1 MVNYRK
7 LISQNCNRCS
17 VKKYIRFEHELLAD
31 IEMTKSKG
39 ESFSAWV
46 KAACRAKIADK
57 QLTPLTVQARIR
69 DDWMPDHTIAL
80 IIQMSQTG
88 LFNQQIAEALNQQGI
103 TSPKG
108 KRWTRAAVS
117 EVLNRIDA
125 ESESKIKES
134 RQ

>member
-17 VKKYIRFEHELLAD
+17 VKKYIRFEHELLEQ

-57 QLTPLTVQARIR
+57 QLTPQTEHAQIQ
-69 DDWMPDHTIAL
+69 DDWMPDNTIAL
-80 IIQMSQTG
+80 IIQMNQTG
-88 LFNQQIAEALNQQGI
+88 LFNQQIADALNQQGI
-103 TSPKG
+103 TSLKG

-117 EVLNRIDA
+117 EVLNRIDT
-125 ESESKIKES
+125 EPEPEIKES